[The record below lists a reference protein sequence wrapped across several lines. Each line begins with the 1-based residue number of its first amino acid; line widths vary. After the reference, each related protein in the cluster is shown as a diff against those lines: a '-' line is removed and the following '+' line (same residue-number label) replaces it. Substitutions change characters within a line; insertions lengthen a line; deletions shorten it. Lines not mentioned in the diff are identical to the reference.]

1 MRSEQSSR
9 RRVDYQG
16 AGDLFR
22 SDTFAVEMGGGNFR
36 KRIGEEKEGSLI

>member
-22 SDTFAVEMGGGNFR
+22 SDTFAVEMGG
-36 KRIGEEKEGSLI
+36 KLSEEEKEGSLI